1 MWRLGFVFHKM
12 SFGLLSVFIPL
23 YVVGTSGSGLGGS
36 LIDLGIMISTAL
48 LLSIPASFFW
58 GYICDRWKRYKPFI
72 LLSFLSSA
80 LILAAF
86 TFASDITLFMALYVV
101 MHVLHVAYEAP
112 KNVLIA
118 EHYAREDWEKSYSFH
133 QQLTEIGWLLGLFLG
148 LMASTYGLTTQ
159 YTLFLCSGLSLVA
172 FFITLFRVAD
182 PLIIFERRLV
192 GIEKKLS
199 NVYRGMV
206 VASQL
211 LDGHSPTESFKGD
224 NFLGFGLAI
233 VFFSLASTLFFT
245 PMPIFFAQGLG
256 FSVEMIFIIYM
267 LNSMGAMAGYF
278 LVRRVTRDTDS
289 KKYLRRVVLLRS
301 LLVFSAVAIVQSA
314 FYAVFLMPAILV
326 FLNLAYAVYYV
337 LVLSLSMEL
346 MPAGR
351 SGIFDVFVGL
361 GTASGSFLGPLIAQT
376 MGFLPQFLIAG
387 TVFLLAFVILKV
399 FT

>member
-1 MWRLGFVFHKM
+1 MWRLGFVFNKM
-12 SFGLLSVFIPL
+12 AFGLLSVFIPL
-23 YVVGTSGSGLGGS
+23 HVVGSSTKGLGGS
-36 LIDLGIMISTAL
+36 LIDLGIMISAAL
-48 LLSIPASFFW
+48 LFSIPAAFLW
-58 GYICDRWKRYKPFI
+58 GYICDRTKRYKPFI

-80 LILAAF
+80 SILAVF
-86 TFASDITLFMALYVV
+86 TLASDIALFMVLYVV
-101 MHVLHVAYEAP
+101 MYVLYVAYEAP

-118 EHYAREDWEKSYSFH
+118 EHYSRDDWEKSYSFY
-133 QQLTEIGWLLGLFLG
+133 QQITEIGWLLGLFLG
-148 LMASTYGLTTQ
+148 LVASTYGLTPQ
-159 YTLFLCSGLSLVA
+159 YTFFLCSGLSLIA

-192 GIEKKLS
+192 GIERKIG
-199 NVYRGMV
+199 NAYRGVV

-211 LDGHSPTESFKGD
+211 LDGHSPRESFKGD
-224 NFLGFGLAI
+224 SLLGFGLAI

-256 FSVEMIFIIYM
+256 LSVETVFIIYM
-267 LNSMGAMAGYF
+267 LNSIGAIAGYF
-278 LVRRVTRDTDS
+278 IVRRVTRNMDS

-301 LLVFSAVAIVQSA
+301 LLVFTAVAIVQSA
-314 FYAVFLMPAILV
+314 FNAVFLMPAVLV

-361 GTASGSFLGPLIAQT
+361 GTASGSFLGPFLAQT
-376 MGFLPQFLIAG
+376 LGFLSQFLVAG
-387 TVFLLAFVILKV
+387 TVFLLAFVILKIS
-399 FT
+399 